1 MRCPQNGEIVVDM
14 RLGMVVILKKARVTT
29 MRQYSSGLKQK
40 ETVPIRDKYTLT
52 ISEAS
57 EYFNIGEKKL
67 RQIVQE
73 NNTADFILNNG
84 VKVLIKRMKF
94 EQFIDEVSSI

>member
-1 MRCPQNGEIVVDM
+1 MNKEEIN
-14 RLGMVVILKKARVTT
+14 
-29 MRQYSSGLKQK
+29 
-40 ETVPIRDKYTLT
+40 VPVWFKYTLT

-57 EYFNIGEKKL
+57 EYFNIGEKKI

-84 VKVLIKRMKF
+84 VKVLIKRVKF
-94 EQFIDEVSSI
+94 EQFIDAVSCL